1 MSKHSNYKRGKL
13 GEKITKDFLTQ
24 KGYRIIDSN
33 FQTRFGEIDLIATK
47 GKKLVFVE
55 VKLKIGVQFGQPE
68 EMISQIKIGQ
78 VQKIAAAFLKT
89 HPKIAAIYPFY
100 QIDAVC
106 IVLNQDKTLLRINH
120 YENIGDELA

>member
-1 MSKHSNYKRGKL
+1 MFKHSNYKRGKL
-13 GEKITKDFLTQ
+13 GEKIAKTFLAQ

-68 EMISQIKIGQ
+68 EMIGQAKISQ
-78 VQKIAAAFLKT
+78 VQKTAAAFLKT
-89 HPKIAAIYPFY
+89 RSKIAAIYPFY

-106 IVLNQDKTLLRINH
+106 IVLKQDKTLLRINH